1 MSDGTG
7 RIHEKIKSFQRK
19 YYLNLF
25 IRGGILTLTIIL
37 GYFVI
42 ASVLEHNLWLSQW
55 ARLLIFI
62 SFFGVAAFC
71 VVKFLNQP
79 LQWWIAKRGLN
90 EEQSARLIGQQ
101 LPTVKDRL
109 VNLIQ
114 LASSGKSGDLA
125 SASVLQKTREFEPL
139 SFDAVI
145 DLRENSRQLKYL
157 AIPVVL
163 VLLILVINPGI
174 LTQSTDRIVHF
185 NRAYAPEAPFIFE
198 IANKDLTAFY
208 NEDFTVQVDLKGKAI
223 PQNAYLVSRNQ
234 RLKLVPVGP
243 GRFEYTLE
251 RVQQPMNFQ
260 VEAAGFF
267 SDGYALKIVNRPE
280 MTRFNVELE
289 YPRYLQRN
297 NEKLTNAGN
306 LDVPEGTNIRWKLN
320 TAHADNATIKFQS
333 DSQQYA
339 LESTGGQAFAF
350 SRKMLA
356 ADQYEIG
363 LENPHSRNKER
374 IAYSIDVTKDQYPQI
389 VVNNFKDTVLY
400 ERVLLGGM
408 VSDDHGVT
416 QLSLQFRIRNEDQEE
431 TVNRSVRIPLT
442 KNQLQQSFFYN
453 WSIDSL
459 NLKPGDQL
467 EYNLR
472 VWDNDGVNGRKS
484 TRSATY
490 TFLVPTSD
498 NLVSEISRSQKSTES
513 QIDKSVTKANKLQDQ
528 IEQAHQKLK
537 GKQSL
542 DWQDKKMLED
552 IIQQKQGLDQM
563 IEQLKQQN
571 KLLEDKKEAFTEQD
585 ERIRE
590 KAQQIQKLMDEL
602 LDEETR
608 KLFEELQKL
617 LKENTEMSEIQK
629 LLDKMN
635 QNSNNLEKEL
645 ERTLELF
652 KQLQYEFKL
661 DQSIEELKEQ
671 IEKQKEILA
680 KTEALE
686 KENPDNRKGDKE
698 DSKTAESKKE
708 KEDKSK
714 EGEKGSEKDKSRDS
728 REALEKEEA
737 EKARESE
744 NRKDERGGDSE
755 EKEDPEKT
763 DEGNSSEEEDKMD
776 EKAEKETSDQNKQD
790 EKSGEKQGDKSDEK
804 QGDESKEKST
814 DSQALAKQQEK
825 LKEEFKKLAEK
836 LKELE
841 QLGEE
846 LNKDEGLPEDQ
857 DSQEIQ
863 EQQNESQEQLNQNS
877 PSQAKPPQKNALEKM
892 NQMQQQMEGM
902 QSSMMMEM
910 EAQNLES
917 LRQIIHGL
925 VKLSFDQENL
935 MKEFN
940 ALQQND
946 PRFNTLAQLQ
956 LKLKD
961 DAKVLE
967 DSLLALGK
975 KDPMMGSFI
984 TKEVNELNNH
994 IEKVI
999 ESNKERRR
1007 PQASSEMQLTMTS
1020 INNLALMLDDHF
1032 DMMMQMMANA
1042 QPSMKKSKQKGQKP
1056 SLSQMQQQL
1065 NQRIEELK
1073 NSGKSGRQLSE
1084 ELAEMAAEQER
1095 IRRAL
1100 QEMQEKMKNEGQTP
1114 GGDIPGKMEQT
1125 EMDLVNKQLTDQLI
1139 ERQRQIMTRLLDAEK
1154 SMREQDMDDE
1164 RKGETAKDYEKE
1176 IPKAFEEYLR
1186 LKEKEVELLKTVPPK
1201 LYPYYKKE
1209 VNEYFKRMGAK

>member
-25 IRGGILTLTIIL
+25 IRGAILTLSIII

-55 ARLLIFI
+55 ARLLIFVT
-62 SFFGVAAFC
+62 FFGIAGFC
-71 VVKFLNQP
+71 ILKFLNQP
-79 LQWWIAKRGLN
+79 LRWWIAKRGLN
-90 EEQSARLIGQQ
+90 EEQSARYIGNH
-101 LPTVKDRL
+101 LPSVKDRL

-114 LASSGKSGDLA
+114 LATTAKPSDLTF
-125 SASVLQKTREFEPL
+125 ASVEQKSREFERI
-139 SFDAVI
+139 SFDAVV
-145 DLRENSRQLKYL
+145 DLKENTKLLRYL
-157 AIPVVL
+157 AVPVAL
-163 VLLILVINPGI
+163 VLLILLINPAI
-174 LTQSTDRIVHF
+174 LTNSTDRIVHF
-185 NRAYAPEAPFIFE
+185 NRAYEPDAPFTFSVK
-198 IANKDLTAFY
+198 NQSLTAFY
-208 NEDFTVQVDLKGKAI
+208 NENFNLKVELSGKAV
-223 PQNAYLVSRNQ
+223 PQNAYIVSKNQ
-234 RLKLVPVGP
+234 RLKLIPTGP
-243 GRFEYTLE
+243 GKFEYTFE
-251 RVQQPMNFQ
+251 RIQQPMEFQ
-260 VEAAGFF
+260 IEAAGFF
-267 SDGYALKIVNRPE
+267 SDGYTIELVNRPE
-280 MTRFNVELE
+280 LTRFNVELE

-306 LDVPEGTNIRWKLN
+306 LDVPEGTSIRWKLS
-320 TAHADNATIKFQS
+320 TAHADRATIKFNS
-333 DSQQYA
+333 DSTAQDFQ
-339 LESTGGQAFAF
+339 S
-350 SRKMLA
+350 
-356 ADQYEIG
+356 ADNQSFIYSKKFTSADEYEIG
-363 LENPHSRNKER
+363 LENDKSRNKER
-374 IAYSIDVTKDQYPQI
+374 IAYSIHVVKDQYPQI

-408 VSDDHGVT
+408 VSDDYGVT
-416 QLSLQFRIRNEDQEE
+416 QLTLNYRVRDEDQKEV
-431 TVNRSVRIPLT
+431 VNQSVRIPVT
-442 KNQLQQSFFYN
+442 RNQLQQSFFYN

-459 NLKPGDQL
+459 KLKPGDQL
-467 EYNLR
+467 EYNLQ

-484 TRSATY
+484 TRSANY

-498 NLVSEISRSQKSTES
+498 NLVAEISRSQKSTEG

-528 IEQAHQKLK
+528 IDQAAQKLK
-537 GKQSL
+537 GKQNL

-552 IIQQKQGLDQM
+552 IIQQKQSLDQM
-563 IEQLKQQN
+563 VDQLTQQN
-571 KLLEDKKEAFTEQD
+571 KLLEEKKDAFTEQD
-585 ERIRE
+585 ERIRQ
-590 KAQQIQKLMDEL
+590 KAEQIQKLMDEL
-602 LDEETR
+602 LDEETK

-617 LKENTEMSEIQK
+617 LKEKSDISEIQK

-635 QNSNNLEKEL
+635 QKTDNLEKEL

-652 KQLQYEFKL
+652 KQLQYDFKL
-661 DQSIEELKEQ
+661 DQTIEDLKKQ

-680 KTEALE
+680 ETEDLDKDKKGNKKNDDKDDGE
-686 KENPDNRKGDKE
+686 KNKDDKNSKPDDKKDGDKS
-698 DSKTAESKKE
+698 DKE
-708 KEDKSK
+708 GEKSESK
-714 EGEKGSEKDKSRDS
+714 EGEKTDDTEK
-728 REALEKEEA
+728 
-737 EKARESE
+737 SE
-744 NRKDERGGDSE
+744 NADKALKEKSDKDQ
-755 EKEDPEKT
+755 
-763 DEGNSSEEEDKMD
+763 
-776 EKAEKETSDQNKQD
+776 KAEKGDD
-790 EKSGEKQGDKSDEK
+790 EKSGEKKNEGSDKESEDKADDKRGEKPGD
-804 QGDESKEKST
+804 SKE
-814 DSQALAKQQEK
+814 LAKEQEK
-825 LKEEFKKLAEK
+825 LKEDFKKTAEK

-846 LNKDEGLPEDQ
+846 LNKDEGLPDEQ
-857 DSQEIQ
+857 DSQEIEQ
-863 EQQNESQEQLNQNS
+863 EQNESKEMLEQNA
-877 PSQAKPPQKNALEKM
+877 PSKAKQPQKNALEKM

-925 VKLSFDQENL
+925 VKLSFDQEGL
-935 MKEFN
+935 MQEFN
-940 ALQQND
+940 ELQQND

-984 TKEVNELNNH
+984 TKEVNELNDH
-994 IEKVI
+994 IGKVI

-1073 NSGKSGRQLSE
+1073 NGGKSGRQLSE

-1100 QEMQEKMKNEGQTP
+1100 QEMQEKMKEEGQMP
-1114 GGDIPGKMEQT
+1114 GGELPGKMEQT
-1125 EMDLVNKQLTDQLI
+1125 EMDLVNKQLTDQLV
-1139 ERQRQIMTRLLDAEK
+1139 ERQRQILTRLLDAEK

-1209 VNEYFKRMGAK
+1209 VNEYFKRMGTK

>member
-25 IRGGILTLTIIL
+25 IKGAILTLSIII

-62 SFFGVAAFC
+62 TFFAVAAVC
-71 VVKFLNQP
+71 VIKFLNQP
-79 LQWWIAKRGLN
+79 LQWWIARRGLN
-90 EEQSARLIGQQ
+90 EEQSARLIGKH

-109 VNLIQ
+109 VNLLQ
-114 LASSGKSGDLA
+114 LATSGKQTDLTF
-125 SASVLQKTREFEPL
+125 ASVEQKSREFEPIA
-139 SFDAVI
+139 FDTVI
-145 DLRENSRQLKYL
+145 DLGENKKHLKYL
-157 AIPVVL
+157 AIPVAL
-163 VLLILVINPGI
+163 VLLILLINPNI
-174 LTQSTDRIVHF
+174 LTKSTDRIVHF
-185 NRAYAPEAPFIFE
+185 NRAYAPEAPFTFE
-198 IANKDLTAFY
+198 LTNKSLTAFY
-208 NEDFTVQVDLKGKAI
+208 NENFTLHVDLKGKAV
-223 PQNAYLVSRNQ
+223 PQDAYIISKNQ
-234 RLKLVPVGP
+234 RLKLIPIAP
-243 GRFEYTLE
+243 GKFEYTLE
-251 RVQQPMNFQ
+251 RVQQPMEFQ
-260 VEAAGFF
+260 IEAAGFF
-267 SDGYALKIVNRPE
+267 SDGYLLEIVNRPE
-280 MTRFNVELE
+280 LTRFNVELE

-320 TAHADNATIKFQS
+320 TAHADKASIKFSS
-333 DSQQYA
+333 DSTEFPFEVAAQ
-339 LESTGGQAFAF
+339 ESFVFA
-350 SRKMLA
+350 RKFLK

-363 LENPHSRNKER
+363 LENEKSKNKDR
-374 IAYSIDVTKDQYPQI
+374 IAYSINVVKDQYPQI

-408 VSDDHGVT
+408 VSDDYGVT
-416 QLSLQFRIRNEDQEE
+416 QLALNYRIRNEDQKEL
-431 TVNRSVRIPLT
+431 VNNSVRIPVT
-442 KNQLQQSFFYN
+442 RNQLQQSFFYN

-467 EYNLR
+467 EYNLQ

-484 TRSATY
+484 TKSASY

-537 GKQSL
+537 GKQNL

-590 KAQQIQKLMDEL
+590 KAEQIQKLMEEL
-602 LDEETR
+602 LDEETK

-617 LKENTEMSEIQK
+617 LKENTDITEIQK

-635 QNSNNLEKEL
+635 QNTNNLEKEL

-652 KQLQYEFKL
+652 KQLQYDFKL
-661 DQSIEELKEQ
+661 DQAIEDLKKQ

-680 KTEALE
+680 ETEDLQKDKIGE
-686 KENPDNRKGDKE
+686 KDKKANDSDAKDKNAKGDK
-698 DSKTAESKKE
+698 
-708 KEDKSK
+708 
-714 EGEKGSEKDKSRDS
+714 KDKSDDKS
-728 REALEKEEA
+728 EKSEKEKSDDA
-737 EKARESE
+737 KSDEKKGDDAL
-744 NRKDERGGDSE
+744 KDDSE
-755 EKEDPEKT
+755 KSDKKE
-763 DEGNSSEEEDKMD
+763 
-776 EKAEKETSDQNKQD
+776 
-790 EKSGEKQGDKSDEK
+790 GDKSDQQKAGQK
-804 QGDESKEKST
+804 QNDQQKGNQDRQQEQSKEKSSE
-814 DSQALAKQQEK
+814 SQKLAGEQEK
-825 LKEEFKKLAEK
+825 LKKEFSEMAEK

-841 QLGEE
+841 KLGEE
-846 LNKDEGLPEDQ
+846 LDKQEGLPEED
-857 DSQEIQ
+857 DSQEVQ
-863 EQQNESQEQLNQNS
+863 EQQNESQEQLQQNS
-877 PSQAKPPQKNALEKM
+877 PSKATQPQKKALDKM

-946 PRFNTLAQLQ
+946 PRFNALAQLQ

-994 IEKVI
+994 MDKVI
-999 ESNKERRR
+999 DSNKERRR

-1042 QPSMKKSKQKGQKP
+1042 QPSMKKSKQSGKKP

-1065 NQRIEELK
+1065 NEKIEQLK

-1114 GGDIPGKMEQT
+1114 GGEIPGKMEQT

-1139 ERQRQIMTRLLDAEK
+1139 QRQKQILTRLLDAEK

-1164 RKGETAKDYEKE
+1164 RKGETAKDYDKE

-1201 LYPYYKKE
+1201 LYPYYKRE

>member
-25 IRGGILTLTIIL
+25 IKGAILSLAIVI

-62 SFFGVAAFC
+62 TFFAVAGVC
-71 VVKFLNQP
+71 ILRFLNQP
-79 LQWWIAKRGLN
+79 LQWWIARRGLN
-90 EEQSARLIGQQ
+90 EEQSARLIGKH

-114 LASSGKSGDLA
+114 LAASGKKSDLTF
-125 SASVLQKTREFEPL
+125 ASVEQKSREFEPIA
-139 SFDAVI
+139 FDTVI
-145 DLRENSRQLKYL
+145 DLRENTKLLKYL
-157 AIPVVL
+157 AIPVAL
-163 VLLILVINPGI
+163 VLLILLINPNI
-174 LTQSTDRIVHF
+174 LTRSTERIVHF
-185 NRAYAPEAPFIFE
+185 NRAYAPEAPFTFSVTNE
-198 IANKDLTAFY
+198 SLTAFY
-208 NEDFTVQVDLKGKAI
+208 NENFTLQVDLQGKAV
-223 PQNAYLVSRNQ
+223 PQDAYIVSKNQ
-234 RLKLVPVGP
+234 RLKLIPTGS
-243 GRFEYTLE
+243 GKFEYTLE
-251 RVQQPMNFQ
+251 RIQQPMQFQ
-260 VEAAGFF
+260 IEAAGFF
-267 SDGYALKIVNRPE
+267 SDGYTVEIVNRPE
-280 MTRFNVELE
+280 LTRFNVELE
-289 YPRYLQRN
+289 YPRYLQRS

-306 LDVPEGTNIRWKLN
+306 LDIPEGTNIRWRLN
-320 TAHADNATIKFQS
+320 TAYADKASIKFNS
-333 DSQQYA
+333 DSQRFEFKPTA
-339 LESTGGQAFAF
+339 AQAFVF
-350 SRKMLA
+350 NRKFVN
-356 ADQYEIG
+356 ADQYEID
-363 LENPHSRNKER
+363 LENDKSKNKER
-374 IAYSIDVTKDQYPQI
+374 IAYSINIVKDQYPQI

-408 VSDDHGVT
+408 VSDDYGVT
-416 QLSLQFRIRNEDQEE
+416 QLHLNYRIRNEDQKEL
-431 TVNRSVRIPLT
+431 VNTSVKIPVT
-442 KNQLQQSFFYN
+442 RNQLQQSFFYN
-453 WSIDSL
+453 WPVDSL
-459 NLKPGDQL
+459 KLKPGDQL
-467 EYNLR
+467 EYNLQ

-498 NLVSEISRSQKSTES
+498 NLVTEISRSQKSAES

-528 IEQAHQKLK
+528 IEQANQKLK
-537 GKQSL
+537 GKQNL

-563 IEQLKQQN
+563 IEQLKEQN

-590 KAQQIQKLMDEL
+590 KAEQIQKLMDEL
-602 LDEETR
+602 LDEETK

-617 LKENTEMSEIQK
+617 LKENTDMAEIQK

-635 QNSNNLEKEL
+635 QNTNNLEKEL

-652 KQLQYEFKL
+652 KQLQYDFKL
-661 DQSIEELKEQ
+661 DQTIEDLKKQ

-680 KTEALE
+680 ETEELE
-686 KENPDNRKGDKE
+686 KNNKDSKNKNRKGDEKTKE
-698 DSKTAESKKE
+698 NKDKENKGDNAEESTKDESDKVKSPDDKE
-708 KEDKSK
+708 K
-714 EGEKGSEKDKSRDS
+714 
-728 REALEKEEA
+728 A
-737 EKARESE
+737 
-744 NRKDERGGDSE
+744 
-755 EKEDPEKT
+755 
-763 DEGNSSEEEDKMD
+763 
-776 EKAEKETSDQNKQD
+776 
-790 EKSGEKQGDKSDEK
+790 GDKSDKGDKNSDKKQSEQGKTDPEK
-804 QGDESKEKST
+804 SNKTGDKKSEKNAEESPKEKPT
-814 DSQALAKQQEK
+814 DSQQLAKEQEK
-825 LKEEFKKLAEK
+825 LKEEFKQMSEK
-836 LKELE
+836 LKDL
-841 QLGEE
+841 QKLGEE
-846 LNKDEGLPEDQ
+846 LDKQQELPEEN
-857 DSQEIQ
+857 DSQEVQ
-863 EQQNESQEQLNQNS
+863 EQQNESQENLQDNQ
-877 PSQAKPPQKNALEKM
+877 PSDAKQPQQKALDKM
-892 NQMQQQMEGM
+892 SQMQQQMEGM
-902 QSSMMMEM
+902 QNSMMMEM
-910 EAQNLES
+910 QTENLES

-984 TKEVNELNNH
+984 TKEVNELNGH
-994 IEKVI
+994 MDKVI

-1042 QPSMKKSKQKGQKP
+1042 KPSMKKSKQKGQKP
-1056 SLSQMQQQL
+1056 GLSQMQQQL
-1065 NQRIEELK
+1065 NEKIEQLK
-1073 NSGKSGRQLSE
+1073 NSGKSGRELSE

-1139 ERQRQIMTRLLDAEK
+1139 QRQKQILTRLLDAEK
-1154 SMREQDMDDE
+1154 SMREQDMDEE

-1209 VNEYFKRMGAK
+1209 VNEYFKRMGNK

>member
-25 IRGGILTLTIIL
+25 IRGGILTLSIVI

-55 ARLLIFI
+55 ARLLIFLT
-62 SFFGVAAFC
+62 FFGVAGFC
-71 VVKFLNQP
+71 ILRFLNQP

-90 EEQSARLIGQQ
+90 EEQSARLIGSR

-109 VNLIQ
+109 VNLLQ
-114 LASSGKSGDLA
+114 LTTSGKPSDLTF
-125 SASVLQKTREFEPL
+125 ASVRQKSKEFEPIA
-139 SFDAVI
+139 FDAVI
-145 DLRENSRQLKYL
+145 DLRENTRLLRYL
-157 AIPVVL
+157 AIPVGL
-163 VLLILVINPGI
+163 VLLILLINPGI
-174 LTQSTDRIVHF
+174 LTKSTERIVHF
-185 NRAYAPEAPFIFE
+185 NRAYEPDAPFTFSIT
-198 IANKDLTAFY
+198 NNSLTAFY
-208 NEDFTVQVDLKGKAI
+208 NENFTLEVELTGKAI
-223 PQNAYLVSRNQ
+223 PQSAYIVSRNQ
-234 RLKLVPVGP
+234 RLKLIPTAP
-243 GRFEYTLE
+243 GKFEYTFE
-251 RVQQPMNFQ
+251 RIQQPMEFQ
-260 VEAAGFF
+260 IEAAGFF
-267 SDGYALKIVNRPE
+267 SDGYKIELLNRPE
-280 MTRFNVELE
+280 LTRFNVELE
-289 YPRYLQRN
+289 YPRYLQRS

-306 LDVPEGTNIRWKLN
+306 LDVPEGTNIRWKLS
-320 TAHADNATIKFQS
+320 TAHADKATIKFNS
-333 DSQQYA
+333 DSLVHDF
-339 LESTGGQAFAF
+339 LESDNQSFVYA
-350 SRKMLA
+350 RKFHS
-356 ADQYEIG
+356 ADLYEIG
-363 LENPHSRNKER
+363 LENDRSRNKDR
-374 IAYSIDVTKDQYPQI
+374 IAYSIHVVKDQYPQI

-400 ERVLLGGM
+400 DRVLLGGM
-408 VSDDHGVT
+408 VSDDYGVT
-416 QLSLQFRIRNEDQEE
+416 QLALNYRIRDEDQKEIL
-431 TVNRSVRIPLT
+431 NKSARIPVT
-442 KNQLQQSFFYN
+442 RNQLQQSFFYN
-453 WSIDSL
+453 WSVDSL
-459 NLKPGDQL
+459 DLKPGDQL
-467 EYNLR
+467 EYNLQ

-498 NLVSEISRSQKSTES
+498 NLVAEISRSQKSTES

-528 IEQAHQKLK
+528 IEQATQKLK
-537 GKQSL
+537 GKQNL

-552 IIQQKQGLDQM
+552 IIQQKQSLDQM
-563 IEQLKQQN
+563 VQQLREQN
-571 KLLEDKKEAFTEQD
+571 KLLEQKKEAFTEQD
-585 ERIRE
+585 ERIKE
-590 KAQQIQKLMDEL
+590 KAEQIQKLMEEL
-602 LDEETR
+602 LDEETK

-617 LKENTEMSEIQK
+617 LKENTDMSEIQK

-635 QNSNNLEKEL
+635 QKADNLEKEL

-652 KQLQYEFKL
+652 KQLQYDFKL
-661 DQSIEELKEQ
+661 DQAIEDLKKQ

-680 KTEALE
+680 ETEDLE
-686 KENPDNRKGDKE
+686 KDKKPGDRNRDK
-698 DSKTAESKKE
+698 
-708 KEDKSK
+708 KEDKADDARKDKKNDGEKTDEEKDDGRKKGDEDSMREK
-714 EGEKGSEKDKSRDS
+714 EGEKTDENKTSQGEKEKDENSEKQPSGEEKDTDKSND
-728 REALEKEEA
+728 
-737 EKARESE
+737 
-744 NRKDERGGDSE
+744 
-755 EKEDPEKT
+755 EKT
-763 DEGNSSEEEDKMD
+763 EEPSSE
-776 EKAEKETSDQNKQD
+776 
-790 EKSGEKQGDKSDEK
+790 
-804 QGDESKEKST
+804 
-814 DSQALAKQQEK
+814 SQQLAKEQEK
-825 LKEEFKKLAEK
+825 LKEDFKNTAEK

-841 QLGEE
+841 KLGEE
-846 LNKDEGLPEDQ
+846 LNKDEGLPEEQ
-857 DSQEIQ
+857 DSEQIEQE
-863 EQQNESQEQLNQNS
+863 QNESQEQLQQNS
-877 PSQAKPPQKNALEKM
+877 PSKAKQPQKNALQKM
-892 NQMQQQMEGM
+892 EQMQQQMEGM

-925 VKLSFDQENL
+925 VKLSFDQEGL
-935 MKEFN
+935 MKQFN
-940 ALQQND
+940 ELQQND

-994 IEKVI
+994 MDKVI

-1073 NSGKSGRQLSE
+1073 NGSKSGRQLSE

-1100 QEMQEKMKNEGQTP
+1100 QEMQQKMKDEGKMP
-1114 GGDIPGKMEQT
+1114 GGELPGKMEQT

-1139 ERQRQIMTRLLDAEK
+1139 ERQKQILTRLLDAEK

-1209 VNEYFKRMGAK
+1209 VNEYFKRMGTK

>member
-25 IRGGILTLTIIL
+25 IKGAILTLSIII

-55 ARLLIFI
+55 ARLLIFVA
-62 SFFGVAAFC
+62 FFGVSAVC
-71 VVKFLNQP
+71 IIKFLNQP

-90 EEQSARLIGQQ
+90 EEQSARLIGTH

-109 VNLIQ
+109 VNLLQ
-114 LASSGKSGDLA
+114 LATSGKQTDLTF
-125 SASVLQKTREFEPL
+125 ASVEQKSREFEPIA
-139 SFDAVI
+139 FDTVI
-145 DLRENSRQLKYL
+145 DLRENRKHLKYL
-157 AIPVVL
+157 AVPVGL
-163 VLLILVINPGI
+163 VLLILLINPNI
-174 LTQSTDRIVHF
+174 LTKSTDRIVHF
-185 NRAYAPEAPFIFE
+185 NRAYAPEAPFNFE
-198 IANKDLTAFY
+198 VTNQSLTAFY
-208 NEDFTVQVDLKGKAI
+208 NENFTLQVELDGKAI
-223 PQNAYLVSRNQ
+223 PQNAYLITKNQ
-234 RLKLVPVGP
+234 RLKLIPVAP
-243 GRFEYTLE
+243 GQFEYTLE
-251 RVQQPMNFQ
+251 RVQQPVEFQ
-260 VEAAGFF
+260 IEAAGFF
-267 SDGYALKIVNRPE
+267 SDGYMLEIVNRPE
-280 MTRFNVELE
+280 LTRFNVELE

-297 NEKLTNAGN
+297 NERLTNAGN

-320 TAHADNATIKFQS
+320 TAHADKATIKFSS
-333 DSQQYA
+333 DSQQFVFEA
-339 LESTGGQAFAF
+339 AEKESFVFAKKF
-350 SRKMLA
+350 A
-356 ADQYEIG
+356 NADQYEIG
-363 LENPHSRNKER
+363 LENDKSKNKDR
-374 IAYSIDVTKDQYPQI
+374 IAYSINVVKDQYPQI

-400 ERVLLGGM
+400 ERVLIGGM
-408 VSDDHGVT
+408 VSDDYGVT
-416 QLSLQFRIRNEDQEE
+416 QLALNYRIRNEDQKEIA
-431 TVNRSVRIPLT
+431 NNSVRIPVT
-442 KNQLQQSFFYN
+442 RNQLQQSFFYN
-453 WSIDSL
+453 WSVDSL
-459 NLKPGDQL
+459 DLKPGDQL
-467 EYNLR
+467 EYNLQ

-484 TRSATY
+484 TKSASY
-490 TFLVPTSD
+490 TFLVPTAD

-537 GKQSL
+537 GKQNL

-571 KLLEDKKEAFTEQD
+571 KLLEEKKEAFTEQD

-590 KAQQIQKLMDEL
+590 KAEQIQKLMEEL
-602 LDEETR
+602 LDEETK

-617 LKENTEMSEIQK
+617 LKENTDISEIQK

-635 QNSNNLEKEL
+635 QNTNNLEKEL

-652 KQLQYEFKL
+652 KQLQYDFKL
-661 DQSIEELKEQ
+661 DQAIEDLKKQ

-680 KTEALE
+680 ETEQLE
-686 KENPDNRKGDKE
+686 KDKPASKNKKADNKDAEEKGKDKGEKSKDEKSDKENPGDE
-698 DSKTAESKKE
+698 
-708 KEDKSK
+708 
-714 EGEKGSEKDKSRDS
+714 
-728 REALEKEEA
+728 
-737 EKARESE
+737 
-744 NRKDERGGDSE
+744 
-755 EKEDPEKT
+755 
-763 DEGNSSEEEDKMD
+763 
-776 EKAEKETSDQNKQD
+776 
-790 EKSGEKQGDKSDEK
+790 KSDEK
-804 QGDESKEKST
+804 KDEDSLKDDSQKSDKEKGENADEKKAGEKSKDQQNGNQQNKEQQQSKEKSS
-814 DSQALAKQQEK
+814 DSEQLAKEQEQ
-825 LKEEFKKLAEK
+825 LKEEFKEMSEK
-836 LKELE
+836 LKDLE
-841 QLGEE
+841 KLGEE
-846 LNKDEGLPEDQ
+846 LNKDDALPEEQ

-863 EQQNESQEQLNQNS
+863 EQQNESQEMLEQNS
-877 PSQAKPPQKNALEKM
+877 PSKATPPQKKALEKM

-946 PRFNTLAQLQ
+946 PRFNALAQLQ

-994 IEKVI
+994 MDKVI

-1042 QPSMKKSKQKGQKP
+1042 QPSMKKSKQKGNKP

-1065 NQRIEELK
+1065 NQKIEELK

-1114 GGDIPGKMEQT
+1114 GGEIPGKMEQT
-1125 EMDLVNKQLTDQLI
+1125 EMDLVNKQLTNQLI
-1139 ERQRQIMTRLLDAEK
+1139 ERQKQILTRLLDAEK

-1209 VNEYFKRMGAK
+1209 VNEYFKRMGTK

>member
-25 IRGGILTLTIIL
+25 IRGGILTLSIIT

-42 ASVLEHNLWLSQW
+42 ASLLEHNLWLSQW

-62 SFFGVAAFC
+62 TFFGVAAFS
-71 VVKFLNQP
+71 VLKFLSQP
-79 LQWWIAKRGLN
+79 LQWWIAKRGLD
-90 EEQSARLIGQQ
+90 EEQSARVIGSR

-114 LASSGKSGDLA
+114 LATSGKQSDLTF
-125 SASVLQKTREFEPL
+125 ASVQQKTKEFEPMA
-139 SFDAVI
+139 FDTVI
-145 DLRENSRQLKYL
+145 DLKENTKLLRYL
-157 AIPVVL
+157 AIPVGV
-163 VLLILVINPGI
+163 VLLIIFINPGI
-174 LTQSTDRIVHF
+174 LTKSTERIVHF
-185 NRAYAPEAPFIFE
+185 NRAYEPDAPFTFIV
-198 IANKDLTAFY
+198 ANKSLTAFY
-208 NEDFTVQVDLKGKAI
+208 NENFTLKVDLSGEAI
-223 PQNAYLVSRNQ
+223 PQNAYIVSKNQ
-234 RLKLVPVGP
+234 RLKLIPTGP
-243 GRFEYTLE
+243 GTFEYTFE
-251 RVQQPMNFQ
+251 RIQKPMEFQ
-260 VEAAGFF
+260 IEAAGFF
-267 SDGYALKIVNRPE
+267 SDGYAIELVNRPE
-280 MTRFNVELE
+280 LTRFNVELE
-289 YPRYLQRN
+289 YPRYLQRSN
-297 NEKLTNAGN
+297 DKLTNAGN

-320 TAHADNATIKFQS
+320 TAHAEKATIKFNGDSLVHDFKASDNQS
-333 DSQQYA
+333 
-339 LESTGGQAFAF
+339 FVF
-350 SRKMLA
+350 SRKFFNP
-356 ADQYEIG
+356 DQYEIG
-363 LENPHSRNKER
+363 LHNDKSRNKER
-374 IAYSIDVTKDQYPQI
+374 IAYSIHVIKDQYPQI

-400 ERVLLGGM
+400 ERVLIGGM
-408 VSDDHGVT
+408 VSDDYGVT
-416 QLSLQFRIRNEDQEE
+416 QLALNFRVRNEDQKEILSQ
-431 TVNRSVRIPLT
+431 TLPIGVTR
-442 KNQLQQSFFYN
+442 NQLQQSFFYN

-467 EYNLR
+467 EYNLQ

-498 NLVSEISRSQKSTES
+498 NLVAEISRSQKSTES
-513 QIDKSVTKANKLQDQ
+513 QIDKSVTKANKLQEQ
-528 IEQAHQKLK
+528 IEQATQKLK
-537 GKQSL
+537 GKQNL

-552 IIQQKQGLDQM
+552 IIQQKQRLDQM
-563 IEQLKQQN
+563 LNKLKQQN
-571 KLLEDKKEAFTEQD
+571 KLLEEKKDAFTEQD
-585 ERIRE
+585 ERIRQ
-590 KAQQIQKLMDEL
+590 KAEQIQKLMEEL
-602 LDEETR
+602 LDEETK

-617 LKENTEMSEIQK
+617 LKENTDISEIQK

-635 QNSNNLEKEL
+635 QKADNLEKEL

-652 KQLQYEFKL
+652 KQLQYDFKL
-661 DQSIEELKEQ
+661 DQAIEDLKKQ
-671 IEKQKEILA
+671 IEKQKAILA
-680 KTEALE
+680 ETETLDKE
-686 KENPDNRKGDKE
+686 KKPGDKAR
-698 DSKTAESKKE
+698 DKKAE
-708 KEDKSK
+708 
-714 EGEKGSEKDKSRDS
+714 
-728 REALEKEEA
+728 
-737 EKARESE
+737 EKARE
-744 NRKDERGGDSE
+744 
-755 EKEDPEKT
+755 
-763 DEGNSSEEEDKMD
+763 DKND
-776 EKAEKETSDQNKQD
+776 KKNK
-790 EKSGEKQGDKSDEK
+790 
-804 QGDESKEKST
+804 GDESKDGDKSNEGEKEDADKSLSEKDGEKTEEKKGEKGKKADDQKSAGQKSEEDKKAEEKPDKSQQKST
-814 DSQALAKQQEK
+814 ESQELAKEQEK
-825 LKEEFKKLAEK
+825 LKEDFKETAEK
-836 LKELE
+836 LKELDK
-841 QLGEE
+841 LAEE
-846 LNKDEGLPEDQ
+846 LNKDEGLPEEQ
-857 DSQEIQ
+857 DTEEIQ
-863 EQQNESQEQLNQNS
+863 QEQNESQEQLQQNS
-877 PSQAKPPQKNALEKM
+877 PSKAKQPQKNALEKM
-892 NQMQQQMEGM
+892 NRMQQQMEGM

-925 VKLSFDQENL
+925 VKLSFDQEGL

-940 ALQQND
+940 ELQQND
-946 PRFNTLAQLQ
+946 PRFNALAQLQ

-984 TKEVNELNNH
+984 TKEVSELNNH
-994 IEKVI
+994 IDKVI

-1007 PQASSEMQLTMTS
+1007 PQASSEMQMTMTS

-1056 SLSQMQQQL
+1056 SLSQIQQQL
-1065 NQRIEELK
+1065 NEKIEELK
-1073 NSGKSGRQLSE
+1073 NGGKSGRQLSE

-1100 QEMQEKMKNEGQTP
+1100 QEMQEKMKNEGQMP
-1114 GGDIPGKMEQT
+1114 GGELPGKMEQT

-1139 ERQRQIMTRLLDAEK
+1139 ERQKQILTRLLDAEK

-1209 VNEYFKRMGAK
+1209 VNEYFKRMGTK